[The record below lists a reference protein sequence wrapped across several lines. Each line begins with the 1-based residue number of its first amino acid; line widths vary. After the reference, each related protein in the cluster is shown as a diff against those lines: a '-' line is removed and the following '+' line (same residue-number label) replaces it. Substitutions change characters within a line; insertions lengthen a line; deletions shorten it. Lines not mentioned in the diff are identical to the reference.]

1 VYDNIMQT
9 RKVDDVNNFWKALAH
24 SPSLLQHVWER
35 AQDVMK
41 PGALDALTKE
51 LIYIAVSTANSCEY
65 CLHSHTAAARAKGMT
80 PEQYAELQAVIALAS
95 TTNSLATN
103 MQVPVD
109 KAFDQ
114 S

>member
-1 VYDNIMQT
+1 
-9 RKVDDVNNFWKALAH
+9 
-24 SPSLLQHVWER
+24 
-35 AQDVMK
+35 
-41 PGALDALTKE
+41 
-51 LIYIAVSTANSCEY
+51 
-65 CLHSHTAAARAKGMT
+65 MT